1 LKVLLKVWK
10 ISPFVLLAAIE
21 IRFVERALVERG
33 PTAIVGWTR
42 LKTLGVLAM
51 STGFKYPLE
60 SRLELQFKTDCVY
73 RERAE
78 R

>member
-33 PTAIVGWTR
+33 PTVIVGWTR
-42 LKTLGVLAM
+42 LKTLGVLEM

-60 SRLELQFKTDCVY
+60 FLLELQFKTD
-73 RERAE
+73 
-78 R
+78 